1 MSTWL
6 MLLMSIPIACHKS
19 GFCRNNPTVDRD
31 FYREFVAGLMS
42 ALFGTYLQGN
52 NLLLSYLTIPDLIP
66 VKMGAFEVDIECH

>member
-1 MSTWL
+1 MFIWL
-6 MLLMSIPIACHKS
+6 MLLMSIPIACYKS

-52 NLLLSYLTIPDLIP
+52 NLLLSYLTIPDRIP
-66 VKMGAFEVDIECH
+66 VKMGAFEVDVDCH